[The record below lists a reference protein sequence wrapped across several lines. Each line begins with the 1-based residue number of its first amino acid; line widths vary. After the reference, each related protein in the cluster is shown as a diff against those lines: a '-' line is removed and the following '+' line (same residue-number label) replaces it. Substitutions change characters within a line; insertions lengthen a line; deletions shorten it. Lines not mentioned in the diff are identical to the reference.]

1 MDPVHQAKEK
11 EQRKEGLERIKA
23 GSDQLA
29 KYQEAQKKRSQSR
42 EANQTS
48 SIQMETVHDEEEDP
62 GKIRQRSQIFHP
74 AMFNQGAMVEGEVT
88 NTYETVDSVMQ
99 NTCKNEEGNES
110 MQSVP
115 ESDNEDDSEEDDNED
130 DDNEND
136 GNVDDGDNDNDD
148 NENDGNVDDGDNDKD
163 DNEDDGDNDH
173 NDDLSSVNETVN
185 GDNTQSWVTESNAV
199 SNSKGVKEVIAQ
211 DSIVMDRT
219 QDQDSSASEPKAK
232 NQ

>member
-130 DDNEND
+130 DDNEDD
-136 GNVDDGDNDNDD
+136 GNVDYG
-148 NENDGNVDDGDNDKD
+148 
-163 DNEDDGDNDH
+163 DNEDDDENDH

-211 DSIVMDRT
+211 NSIVMDRT
-219 QDQDSSASEPKAK
+219 QGQDSSASEPKVK
-232 NQ
+232 LKSMM

>member
-136 GNVDDGDNDNDD
+136 GNVDDGDND
-148 NENDGNVDDGDNDKD
+148 KD